1 MVDFVDMQNLVL
13 HMVNSV
19 LYLYKVNM
27 DLCMDMDIV
36 LLMTALY
43 VVLLVAV
50 LIGSLTLFV
59 GVDSIVLYL

>member
-59 GVDSIVLYL
+59 DVDSIVLYL